1 MRRIGK
7 MNCVVCGR
15 SATEFCAECKKLKWE
30 TQVKL
35 MHLRRIAD
43 TLMDM
48 ERKMKDENGW

>member
-1 MRRIGK
+1 